1 MSIADSFKNFTKTIF
16 SNPMG
21 NTKAGTW
28 NVLPAVLSTWS
39 DLIQLQNQ
47 TAPDTYALYKKQAK
61 EYIAAARRNAALI
74 EKQEAIAIRNL
85 QYQDKLERNNDV
97 LRVAISN
104 SNIGGTHLDVVVR
117 KEKLRKM
124 NEMAVRANYANQA
137 AMELDMGYNRAA
149 QVYGTL
155 YQTGRNVKWGVL
167 NAILKGIGTYTS
179 LTTRDAKI
187 EQNINLGNE
196 QLNSRKI
203 RDAAQDAY
211 YYSGIV
217 PTNVTPNIIKNTVN
231 TEVTNATNLNLLSGD
246 TVDYSDN
253 IYTIEGTPK
262 IS

>member
-47 TAPDTYALYKKQAK
+47 TAPDMYTLYQKQAK
-61 EYIAAARRNAALI
+61 EYIANARKNADMI
-74 EKQEAIAIRNL
+74 KKQETIAIRNL
-85 QYQDKLERNNDV
+85 QYKDKIERDNDV
-97 LRVAISN
+97 LRVAASN
-104 SNIGGTHLDVVVR
+104 SNIGGTHLDVIVR

-137 AMELDMGYNRAA
+137 AMELDMGYNKAA

-155 YQTGRNVKWGVL
+155 YQTGRNVKWGIL
-167 NAILKGIGTYTS
+167 NAVLKGIGTYTA
-179 LTTRDAKI
+179 LTTRDAKV

-196 QLNSRKI
+196 QLNSKKI

-211 YYSGIV
+211 YYNGIV
-217 PTNVTPNIIKNTVN
+217 PTSVTPNIIKNTVN

-246 TVDYSDN
+246 TVDYSN
-253 IYTIEGTPK
+253 NLYTIESTPK